1 MLGHGDLLD
10 MRFGLGSWGEVSLVP
25 RGRGRFD
32 HQMALFAPRG
42 SAVGIGMAVS
52 AVMSANNRILEHTT
66 ADQND
71 PLTSL
76 LVILL
81 MDKILHDLKDS
92 KLWELW
98 YIPYNG

>member
-1 MLGHGDLLD
+1 

-81 MDKILHDLKDS
+81 MD
-92 KLWELW
+92 
-98 YIPYNG
+98 